1 MTRSRLWIAS
11 ELYYPE
17 ETSTGY
23 FLTRIAEG
31 LAREFDVRIISGRPS
46 YSARDT
52 PVIPREERHG
62 TTIYRMLASRF
73 PPDRL
78 MLRTVNLVSF
88 TVLAF
93 FFSMFHFRRGDL
105 ILVVTNPP
113 TLPVAI
119 IAAAKIRGAQ
129 SVLLVH
135 DVYPEV
141 LAATKM
147 LAVQGLPYRMLAEL
161 SGWLARRFDR
171 VVVLGRDMRD
181 VIAAKMRARAD
192 RIVIIPNWGD
202 VELVTPVERDNNRLR
217 HELGL
222 DGKFIVQFSGNA
234 GRTHDLDSL
243 FDAAGALRLR
253 TDIHFLLVG
262 FGGKFAM
269 AESVI
274 TSRHLTN
281 VTMLPR
287 QPRDRLATMLTCS
300 NLTVIAFVRGMCGIS
315 VPSRMYNLLAAGVPI
330 AAIADPQSELAL
342 VVTEGAA
349 GWVIADGDLATL
361 VATLADAP
369 GDEARRRGDSGR
381 ALAERDY
388 PEAAIILRYAAM
400 LNALASGAEPASSD
414 PATPPDCG

>member
-1 MTRSRLWIAS
+1 MTRSRLWVAS
-11 ELYYPE
+11 ELYFPE

-52 PVIPREERHG
+52 PVALREERHG
-62 TTIYRMLASRF
+62 TTIYRMPASRF
-73 PPDRL
+73 RPDRL
-78 MLRTVNLVSF
+78 VLRAVNLVSF
-88 TVLAF
+88 TVFAF
-93 FFSMFHFRRGDL
+93 VFAMFHFRRGDL
-105 ILVVTNPP
+105 IVVVTNPP

-119 IAAAKIRGAQ
+119 IAAAKFRGAR
-129 SVLLVH
+129 SVLMVH

-147 LAVQGLPYRMLAEL
+147 LAIEGIAYRVLAEL

-171 VVVLGRDMRD
+171 VVVLGRDMRE
-181 VIAAKMRARAD
+181 VIATKMVARAD
-192 RIVIIPNWGD
+192 RIVMIPNWGD
-202 VELVTPVERDNNRLR
+202 VDLVTPVERDNNRLR

-222 DGKFIVQFSGNA
+222 DGKFVVQFSGNA

-243 FDAAGALRLR
+243 FAAADALRER
-253 TDIHFLLVG
+253 PDIHFLLVG
-262 FGGKFAM
+262 FGGKFVT

-274 TSRHLTN
+274 ARRHLTN
-281 VTMLPR
+281 VTLLPR

-300 NLTVIAFVRGMCGIS
+300 DLTVIAFVGGMYGVS

-330 AAIADPQSELAL
+330 AAIADPRSELAL
-342 VVTEGAA
+342 VVTEGDA

-369 GDEARRRGDSGR
+369 EGEARRRGDAGR
-381 ALAERDY
+381 AVAERDY
-388 PEAAIILRYAAM
+388 AEAAIVARYAAM
-400 LNALASGAEPASSD
+400 LTALASDAGSAPCGL
-414 PATPPDCG
+414 ATLPDCG